1 MAKAHDNIDNL
12 TLLNS
17 LKNYMKY
24 GGDKRDLTN
33 QMWKDDEIGSA
44 MRFFRDRGM
53 KRGNFQSMG
62 IDPFDK
68 PRPGE
73 IGSDAS
79 DFMIQAA
86 STPNMLQDLTS
97 LLSGIYNPKSKTN
110 IARERDLEG
119 ENKLDALTKTVESMY
134 GDDVNI
140 LDVIGTLN
148 K

>member
-17 LKNYMKY
+17 LKNYMKW
-24 GGDKRDLTN
+24 GGDKRDLTQ
-33 QMWKDDEIGSA
+33 QMWKDDKIGSA
-44 MRFFRDRGM
+44 MRFFRDEGM
-53 KRGNFQSMG
+53 KRGNFQSIG
-62 IDPFDK
+62 VEPFDK

-97 LLSGIYNPKSKTN
+97 LLSGIYNPKSKAN

>member
-1 MAKAHDNIDNL
+1 MAKAHDSIDNL

-53 KRGNFQSMG
+53 KRGNFQS
-62 IDPFDK
+62 IAVEPFDK

-73 IGSDAS
+73 MGSDAS
-79 DFMIQAA
+79 DLMIQAA

-97 LLSGIYNPKSKTN
+97 LLSGIYNPKSKEN
-110 IARERDLEG
+110 IAKERDLEG
-119 ENKLDALTKTVESMY
+119 ENQLNALTKTVESMY
-134 GDDVNI
+134 GDDVSI